1 MAAAEITPTYAPM
14 QGSTPIIGRFTKVT
28 QADWIV
34 VPYPGI
40 AGLEARLAIGTP
52 ETIAATVWGTAVVN
66 NKGTAYTATTTSI
79 VVDAGVITR
88 QTPYYVQTAVGGE
101 LMLVVSETA
110 VGNAASTLTV
120 IRGCLGTT
128 AAAANVADDV
138 TLYIRNMVVFGS
150 ATTGIIEFH
159 FFPLPLEPKAQLFD

>member
-1 MAAAEITPTYAPM
+1 MAAAEITPTYANM
-14 QGSTPIIGRFTKVT
+14 QGSVPVIGRFTKVT
-28 QADWIV
+28 QADWVV

-40 AGLEARLAIGTP
+40 SGLEARLAAGTP
-52 ETIAATVWGTAVVN
+52 ETIAGTTWGTAAVN
-66 NKGTAYTATTTSI
+66 NKGTAYTAATIDI
-79 VVDAGVITR
+79 VIDAGVITR

-101 LMLVVSETA
+101 LMLVVNETA

-120 IRGCLGTT
+120 VRGCLGTT

-138 TLYIRNMVVFGS
+138 ALYIRNMVVFGS

-159 FFPLPLEPKAQLFD
+159 FFPLPMEPKALLFD